1 MKKSIFALIVFFTTS
16 LFSVSLTSCG
26 EDDED
31 VSEKYAEWREYN
43 EKWMTEQ
50 SSRKNADGS
59 PYYTT
64 VVAPWDPEAFVLVH
78 FIGERHPQN
87 LKPLY
92 TSTTTVNYELHLAD
106 DRLCDQGT
114 GYESVLNSSLLIN
127 GWGLSIMQM
136 NVGDSAEFIIP
147 YSQAYGVYGNSVI
160 DPYSNLRFNIR
171 LVDIDGYEVRP

>member
-1 MKKSIFALIVFFTTS
+1 MKKTFFAIIALVATS
-16 LFSVSLTSCG
+16 LVTVTLSSCG
-26 EDDED
+26 EDEED
-31 VSEKYAEWREYN
+31 NYEKYKEWREYN
-43 EKWMTEQ
+43 EKWMAEQ
-50 SSRKNADGS
+50 STRKNADGT

-78 FIGERHPQN
+78 FIGERHPEN

-92 TSTTTVNYELHLAD
+92 TSTTTVNYELHLAN
-106 DRLCDQGT
+106 DRLSDQRA
-114 GYESVLNSSLLIN
+114 GYESVLNSSGLIN

-147 YSQAYGVYGNSVI
+147 YAQAYGEYGNSVI

-171 LVDIDGYEVRP
+171 LLNIDGYEVRP